1 MVLEDLMIP
10 PKTSL
15 PTITPPARYGQFVE
29 LITAATE
36 LGEEAAE
43 RLADGLLDRLGLY
56 GPTPEPAA
64 DACSAM
70 FFDAAPESYG
80 WVQCSEEPGHVRRR
94 EALHRDRWSGRCWSD
109 DHLQA
114 VLEQAE

>member
-15 PTITPPARYGQFVE
+15 PTITPEGRYAQVVE
-29 LITAATE
+29 LITASTE
-36 LGEEAAE
+36 LDEEAAE

-56 GPTPEPAA
+56 GPNPEPVA

-70 FFDAAPESYG
+70 FFDADPDRCG
-80 WVQCSEEPGHVRRR
+80 WVQCSEEPGHVRRG
-94 EALHRDRWSGRCWSD
+94 EGLHRDRWSGRCWRD
-109 DHLQA
+109 DHVQA